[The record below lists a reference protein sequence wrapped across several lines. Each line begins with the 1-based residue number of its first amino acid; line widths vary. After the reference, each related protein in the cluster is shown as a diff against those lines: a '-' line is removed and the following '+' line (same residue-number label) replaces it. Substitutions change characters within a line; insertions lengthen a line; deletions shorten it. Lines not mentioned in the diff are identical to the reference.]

1 MLDDIQF
8 QDFVDLCLHLLHL
21 RVACF
26 PIAGAAE
33 PGELWQYLYR
43 IGSAELLA
51 NCATVTSHP
60 Q

>member
-1 MLDDIQF
+1 MTSSF
-8 QDFVDLCLHLLHL
+8 QAVEFASLLHL

-33 PGELWQYLYR
+33 PGELWEYLHR
-43 IGSAELLA
+43 TGSAELPA
-51 NCATVTSHP
+51 NCAAVTSHP